1 MGPIEPLHGID
12 YNTSLKEIIPKETS
26 RINQLNFTKYKIH
39 ANLSHYHYENLTE
52 LLIKD
57 DLETKNMTYAYTPSV
72 VDSHTYYETQSLKS
86 INLSLIN
93 TTFVSLKDR
102 Q

>member
-1 MGPIEPLHGID
+1 
-12 YNTSLKEIIPKETS
+12 
-26 RINQLNFTKYKIH
+26 LNFTKYKIH
-39 ANLSHYHYENLTE
+39 ANISNYHYENFTE

-57 DLETKNMTYAYTPSV
+57 DLETQNMTYTYIRPV

-102 Q
+102 QQVIVTLNRPKFN

>member
-1 MGPIEPLHGID
+1 
-12 YNTSLKEIIPKETS
+12 
-26 RINQLNFTKYKIH
+26 
-39 ANLSHYHYENLTE
+39 
-52 LLIKD
+52 
-57 DLETKNMTYAYTPSV
+57 MTYTYKPLV

-102 Q
+102 QQVIVTLNRPKFN